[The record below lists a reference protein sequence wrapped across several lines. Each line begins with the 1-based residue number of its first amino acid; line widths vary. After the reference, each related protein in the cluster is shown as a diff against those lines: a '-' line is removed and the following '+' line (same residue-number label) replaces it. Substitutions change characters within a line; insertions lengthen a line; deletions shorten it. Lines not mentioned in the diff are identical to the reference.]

1 MTLRN
6 KTQKAFSEALGI
18 ILRKEENNFLEIRKS
33 TVPGAGDGL
42 FAASAIDPTFPAFAF
57 VVSHSCA

>member
-18 ILRKEENNFLEIRKS
+18 LLRKEENSFLEIRKS

-42 FAASAIDPTFPAFAF
+42 FALSQIEKGTPLGNGLI
-57 VVSHSCA
+57 SI